1 MDTRRD
7 VEYPQRHGPVLAS
20 LRISITGGE
29 IDRSLL
35 VDLADLADRQI
46 ANRLAWCSTGLK
58 NQPAYGQFR
67 FSSPLTF

>member
-46 ANRLAWCSTGLK
+46 ANRLA
-58 NQPAYGQFR
+58 
-67 FSSPLTF
+67 